1 MAAQLIIFLMLFG
14 GLQGILLFLFLI
26 RKKLYHSGYIFLL
39 LYFAV
44 MLLQI
49 TLKIMSKTWLMNNWG
64 FLYGLSYFLPLL
76 YGPLIF
82 LFASQVLSAHK
93 LRSQVWLHFLP
104 FSMGFLYLVLE
115 RQFDFFHP
123 VINGLFRRE
132 SGMLLQLASITIYH
146 GLAMQDWTRYK
157 TSLKNYFSETHRLQL
172 NWIRQL
178 LISSFVVCAII
189 AVALYLIYVHHP
201 KSLPYRYWFA
211 VITVFIYWVSYTA
224 LVKPSVFSIIKGYA
238 KDEKTVAPGMPRL
251 VIHRATRKYSNSGLS
266 NDDIL
271 SIQGALK
278 KVTTETKPYLNPELT
293 INDLAAMIPC
303 NRHHLSQVL
312 NESLKNSFYDY
323 VNYYRVEEAKQL
335 LMNASKENYK
345 ISSIAYD
352 AGFNSLSTFNEIFR
366 KHTGTTPSRFR
377 KDLLEVSKQRHG

>member
-132 SGMLLQLASITIYH
+132 SGMLLQLAS
-146 GLAMQDWTRYK
+146 M
-157 TSLKNYFSETHRLQL
+157 
-172 NWIRQL
+172 
-178 LISSFVVCAII
+178 LIVSFVVCAII